1 MSTNHQH
8 EGSEVAVAALGWYK
22 SSYSSGD
29 SGQCLEVA
37 PAFTSGVLY
46 VRDSKTSG
54 RGPVL
59 RFPAAAW
66 STFITDVRDGNPQAD
81 PAV

>member
-1 MSTNHQH
+1 MAS
-8 EGSEVAVAALGWYK
+8 LGWYK

-37 PAFTSGVLY
+37 PTPGVLY
-46 VRDSKTSG
+46 VRDSKASG

-59 RFPAAAW
+59 HFPAAAW
-66 STFITDVRDGNPQAD
+66 SSFITEVRDGNTPAD
-81 PAV
+81 TAV